1 MTVLKYK
8 IICLYL
14 VLGLLSEKS
23 FAQLHVQGVLHMQN
37 DAELYVLN
45 DIAIVSA
52 DGIIENNGTIFIEG
66 NWAIDEM
73 ARFNGNPSEVGSRN
87 VVFQN
92 NSTNSNVIQEITGEV
107 TGDNAFYNLII
118 DKQDGQVALGNDI
131 EITGQL
137 QFVQGIIK
145 TDLTANSDQGN
156 DYQNEILVSNSSP
169 DAIIGHTLGTEST
182 SGNYIEGHLTR
193 AVEGMGSY
201 DFPIGVSS
209 SFLDG
214 AEPFQIS
221 FNSPAPS
228 STISAFFNADIIT
241 NSTETRIC
249 DVGDASDYTTP
260 DGTNDLLTI
269 DCHLGSWV
277 TTATASAYDYDVT
290 LFPGEQLLA
299 NCPEAVLFYVAKDSI
314 FGDCPDLSET
324 EGITATS
331 FTQLGTFDIPTVKG
345 IAIST
350 SIKEISSKDSRVRM
364 FPNPLNSKEALT
376 LILEGD
382 FLETDVAQIYIYDSL
397 GKRINKQNIEITG
410 KGQQVRLTDVV
421 ETPGLYTLSIRG
433 TTFLFSRTF
442 VVL

>member
-1 MTVLKYK
+1 MLKYK

-14 VLGLLSEKS
+14 VLGLLSNKS
-23 FAQLHVQGVLHMQN
+23 FAQLHVQGTLHMQG
-37 DAELYVLN
+37 DAELYVSN
-45 DIAIVSA
+45 DMAIVSA
-52 DGIIENNGTIFIEG
+52 DGIVENNGTIFIEG
-66 NWAIDEM
+66 NWAVDEM
-73 ARFNGNPSEVGSRN
+73 ARFNGNPSNLGNRN

-92 NSTNSNVIQEITGEV
+92 NSINSNVIQEITGDV

-118 DKQDGQVALGNDI
+118 DKQDGQIALGNDV

-137 QFVQGIIK
+137 QFIQGIIK
-145 TDLTANSDQGN
+145 TDLMADSDQGN
-156 DYQNEILVSNSSP
+156 DYQHEVLVSNSSP
-169 DAIIGHTLGTEST
+169 DAITGHTIEMESS
-182 SGNYIEGHLTR
+182 SGNYIEGQLTR
-193 AVEGMGSY
+193 AVEGLGSY
-201 DFPIGVSS
+201 DFPIGVSA

-228 STISAFFNADIIT
+228 STISAFFNANMIT

-269 DCHLGSWV
+269 DCHLGSWI

-290 LFPGEQLLA
+290 LFPREQLLA
-299 NCPEAVLFYVAKDSI
+299 NCPEAILFYVAKDSI
-314 FGDCPDLSET
+314 FGDCPDLSDA
-324 EGITATS
+324 EGITATG
-331 FTQLGTFDIPTVKG
+331 FTQLGTFDIPTVKE
-345 IAIST
+345 ITIST
-350 SIKEISSKDSRVRM
+350 SIKEISSNDNRVSM
-364 FPNPLNSKEALT
+364 FPNPLNRQEALT

-382 FLETDVAQIYIYDSL
+382 FLETDVVQIYIYDSL
-397 GKRINKQNIEITG
+397 GKNIGKQNIEITG
-410 KGQQVRLTDVV
+410 KEQQIRLVDLV